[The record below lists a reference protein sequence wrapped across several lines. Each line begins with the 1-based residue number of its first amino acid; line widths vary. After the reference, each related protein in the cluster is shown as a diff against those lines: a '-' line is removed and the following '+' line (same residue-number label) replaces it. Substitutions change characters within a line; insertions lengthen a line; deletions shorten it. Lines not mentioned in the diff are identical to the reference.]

1 MPTYPS
7 DLEIVQWAREATP
20 GTDLAAT
27 SKVITERFNPVP
39 STPEAYRPALQRGL
53 MLANRGGESVIQRGT
68 DWTLEGPLTFEQAQH
83 HFNGVI
89 ANVASPTGAGPYV
102 WTHTRNPANMPSL
115 ASYTFERR
123 ITDGTTPIDHAFHY
137 AMYSDLELTFNRNE
151 VWRYNASGFARRIQT
166 AEALTAALSLPTHEV
181 ALVPGTK
188 IWIDPTWA
196 TLGTTLVSGQLLQG
210 SVKFGSG
217 AAPLWTADGRADLD
231 FGAVAF
237 ASGRTTLE
245 VSLTMLMGAQYATE
259 RAAAEALTLRAVR
272 LQIDGSV
279 ATRQIQLDMLL
290 KYRTPELYALEYDD
304 ETTIVTL
311 DLVGSTDGTNAW
323 QAKVTNSV
331 ATFT

>member
-7 DLEIVQWAREATP
+7 DLEIIQWAREATP
-20 GTDLAAT
+20 GTDLATT
-27 SKVITERFNPVP
+27 SKMIVERFNPVP
-39 STPEAYRPALQRGL
+39 STPEAYRPSLQRGL

-68 DWTLEGPLTFEQAQH
+68 DWSASGPLTFEQAQH

-89 ANVASPTGAGPYV
+89 ANVASPSGAGPYI

-115 ASYTFERR
+115 AAYTFERR
-123 ITDGTTPIDHAFHY
+123 LTDGTTPIDHAWHY

-151 VWRYNASGFARRIQT
+151 VWMYNASGFARRIQGET
-166 AEALTAALSLPTHEV
+166 LTAAISLPSHEV

-188 IWIDPTWA
+188 IYIDSAWA
-196 TLGTTLVSGQLLQG
+196 GLGTTLVSGQLLQG

-217 AAPLWTADGRADLD
+217 AAPLWTADGRSDLD
-231 FGAVAF
+231 FGAVAY

-259 RAAAEALTLRAVR
+259 KTAAQNLALRAVR
-272 LQIDGSV
+272 LQIDGSD
-279 ATRQIQLDMLL
+279 ASRQIQLDMLL
-290 KYRTPELYALEYDD
+290 KYRVPELFAIDYDD

-323 QAKVTNSV
+323 VAKVTNNV
-331 ATFT
+331 AAFA

>member
-20 GTDLAAT
+20 GTDLATT

-39 STPEAYRPALQRGL
+39 STPEAYRPSLQRGL

-68 DWTLEGPLTFEQAQH
+68 DWSLEGPLTFEQAQH
-83 HFNGVI
+83 HFSGVI
-89 ANVASPTGAGPYV
+89 ANVASPTGAGPYI

-123 ITDGTTPIDHAFHY
+123 ITDGSSPIQQAWHY
-137 AMYSDLELTFNRNE
+137 AMYSELELTFNRNE
-151 VWRYNASGFARRIQT
+151 VWMYNASGFARRVQT
-166 AEALTAALSLPTHEV
+166 ETLTAAISLPTHEIC
-181 ALVPGTK
+181 LVPGTK
-188 IWIDPTWA
+188 IYIDTSWA
-196 TLGTTLVSGQLLQG
+196 GLGGTLVSGQLLQG

-217 AAPLWTADGRADLD
+217 AAPLWTADGRSDLD

-237 ASGRTTLE
+237 ASGRTTIE
-245 VSLTMLMGAQYATE
+245 MSLTILMGAQYATE
-259 RAAAEALTLRAVR
+259 KTAAEALALRAVR
-272 LQIDGSV
+272 LQIDGSD
-279 ATRQIQLDMLL
+279 ATRQIQIDALM
-290 KYRTPELYALEYDD
+290 KYRTPELFAIEYDD

-323 QAKVTNSV
+323 VAKVTNNV
-331 ATFT
+331 AAFA